1 MAEGALLDVSDLV
14 VDFRTPRGRLRAVD
28 GVSFSLERGRTLGL
42 VGESGSGK
50 SVTSLA
56 IPRLLAPTAEVVS
69 GRILFEGR
77 DLVRASERDLR
88 SLRGAGISMIFQEP
102 MTSLNP
108 LMRVGEQVAEV
119 VRLHESV
126 SRSEAWQRAVEMLGL
141 VGIADPERRAR
152 SWPHELS
159 GGMRQR
165 VMIAMAVV
173 CRPALLIADEPTT
186 ALDVTIER
194 QILALLAEMR
204 ERFGMSVLLI
214 THDLGVVAQEAEEVA
229 ILYSGR
235 IVERAA
241 TASVFAAPAHPY
253 TRLLLDSLP
262 DLHARSERLAAIPGA
277 IPEPHARPS
286 GCRFRDRCWKAAP
299 ECEAA
304 EPVLAA
310 QPGAGAVAC
319 AFPLAAGERP

>member
-1 MAEGALLDVSDLV
+1 MAESAVLEIEDLV
-14 VDFRTPRGRLRAVD
+14 IDFHTPRGRLRAVD
-28 GVSFSLERGRTLGL
+28 GVSLTLERGRTLGL

-56 IPRLLAPTAEVVS
+56 IPRLLAPNAEIVS
-69 GRILFEGR
+69 GRILFEGQ
-77 DLVRASERDLR
+77 DLLRASERQLR

-108 LMRVGEQVAEV
+108 LMRVGDQVAEV
-119 VRLHESV
+119 VRLHESL
-126 SRSEAWQRAVEMLGL
+126 SRADARRRASEMLGM
-141 VGIADPERRAR
+141 VGIADPEQRAR
-152 SWPHELS
+152 AWPHELS

-173 CRPALLIADEPTT
+173 CRPKLLIADEPTT

-194 QILALLAEMR
+194 QILALLGEMR

-214 THDLGVVAQEAEEVA
+214 THDLGVVAQEAEDVA

-235 IVERAA
+235 LVERAS
-241 TASVFAAPAHPY
+241 ASTVFASPAHPY

-262 DLHARSERLAAIPGA
+262 DLRGRSGRLAAIPGA
-277 IPEPHARPS
+277 IPEPDARPG
-286 GCRFRDRCWKAAP
+286 GCRFRDRCWKAA
-299 ECEAA
+299 AA
-304 EPVLAA
+304 CAENEPVLAG
-310 QPGAGAVAC
+310 QVGGSAVAC
-319 AFPLAAGERP
+319 VFPLAAGERP